1 MIFVYVILCLGVND
15 KKNHN
20 HTKSFFFSK
29 KAYFLKYATMKFIV
43 SEVVFLFRNRTNKIK
58 NIFLDFQLIFSFLWL
73 IDERMDHSDKKR
85 PVRIMLF

>member
-20 HTKSFFFSK
+20 HTKSFFSK

-43 SEVVFLFRNRTNKIK
+43 SEVVFLFSNRTYKIK
-58 NIFLDFQLIFSFLWL
+58 NIVLDFQLIFIFYGLLMKEWIIL
-73 IDERMDHSDKKR
+73 TKND
-85 PVRIMLF
+85 L